1 MTLQERLQRTRDVG
15 QLAAAQGLP
24 AAPLSAAGTAT
35 LGGTDQQQA
44 MAGTPAQKKGAIA
57 AAVTKQVLPQAET
70 GLELAQR
77 TRPEA
82 AIDQAK
88 AREMGR
94 YSQALG
100 TFGDKVNQLV
110 ESAVAAAT
118 APTVKAT
125 LVLTPEKRT
134 SIDARRAELVS
145 LGEKVQAAF
154 STGITDKTKPVTAD
168 DVSRLGTS
176 WEQLSLLLGTTVE
189 EVQKLTAGA
198 IQEKLAQAGQSR
210 SADLEAA
217 LTTLSTQGQTAENI
231 NKAILTLNTLLGND
245 TTGKLLQGS
254 ALELYWK
261 NINEGVAQQ
270 LETTVQTNIAG
281 TDKILTLDEV
291 GQLGTSWEELGSLLG
306 MPPAEVQ
313 KLTIGQLQER
323 LAATGQQQFGQ
334 TQTVIARAASP
345 LATSAE
351 RNALRTVVQE
361 LEQSGI
367 AGVEMQYQ
375 NLMRSIE
382 EGKTVKLA
390 GKDYTVEELL
400 QQDTLYNLAMSIY
413 NATDP
418 KEIARLKQEE
428 PALYNWLI
436 TNRDALIVAKDTATH
451 GAQKLKDHNIA
462 ADTTRELFANS
473 PLGKTLPTNYQ
484 VGKVIS
490 VDTTLD
496 WDPKVVGQ
504 AVSDIVLK
512 VPKQQQAGAIEQLGT
527 LVTSVKTAG
536 GNDEDVKGIMAFT
549 AEQLTDPDFMSNAL
563 RKWSD
568 YGTAS
573 KLSNNAQELLN
584 FVIADDTKIED
595 INQQLALDDTRAV
608 LGMPLSG
615 WSQYDTNNNNVLDL
629 AEIQAMS
636 SSTIKKPTASD
647 YGNPASGANSL
658 RPEAGGAP
666 TETMRPVFDAVAND
680 GKLDPQELAGVSLDG
695 MLAIFQA
702 VGRPGEQAGA
712 ALTPLQ
718 SAIRSAY
725 VDIALPKARAASYQ
739 GKGLAEDG
747 LLPGLAGSMTDLDNR
762 WGQAKTGE
770 DFRRLLPTLQD
781 TVNRLSGNVANLE
794 TLFKEATNPDLKW
807 RYEQDLNKA
816 RQALD
821 KYNKLLPQGKASAMN
836 PMEKV
841 VSGIAVAAEEVRDY
855 ISKNTEVLAGAT
867 PEAKR
872 QLERAAGMEPGTL
885 DRPAIQVKQAAG
897 TVAEAVKAGG
907 GTVASEGKKQLKKLG
922 IG

>member
-24 AAPLSAAGTAT
+24 AAPVSATGTAV
-35 LGGTDQQQA
+35 LQGTPQQQA

-57 AAVTKQVLPQAET
+57 AAVTKQVLPAAET
-70 GLELAQR
+70 GLELAQKM
-77 TRPEA
+77 RPEA
-82 AIDQAK
+82 AVDEAK

-94 YSQALG
+94 YAEAFG
-100 TFGDKVNQLV
+100 TIGDKVNQMV

-125 LVLTPEKRT
+125 LILTDDQRKT
-134 SIDARRAELVS
+134 IDARKATLPAAD
-145 LGEKVQAAF
+145 QA
-154 STGITDKTKPVTAD
+154 K
-168 DVSRLGTS
+168 
-176 WEQLSLLLGTTVE
+176 
-189 EVQKLTAGA
+189 
-198 IQEKLAQAGQSR
+198 
-210 SADLEAA
+210 LEAA
-217 LTTLSTQGQTAENI
+217 LTTLATQGQSAAAI
-231 NKAILTLNTLLGND
+231 NTAILSLNTLLGND

-261 NINEGVAQQ
+261 NINEGVAGQAQ
-270 LETTVQTNIAG
+270 AG
-281 TDKILTLDEV
+281 IQAGIKGPDDKLTLQDIQ
-291 GQLGTSWEELGSLLG
+291 GIGSNWEELSSLLG
-306 MPPAEVQ
+306 VTIPEAQNLTISEVQ
-313 KLTIGQLQER
+313 NR
-323 LAATGQQQFGQ
+323 LAQVGQEQFGQ
-334 TQTVIARAASP
+334 TQTVLARIASP

-351 RNALRTVVQE
+351 RTALRGVIQD

-375 NLMRSIE
+375 KLLNDVDQ
-382 EGKTVKLA
+382 GKTVQVA
-390 GKDYTVEELL
+390 GKDYTIEELL
-400 QQDTLYNLAMSIY
+400 QQGPLYDLAMSIY
-413 NATDP
+413 NAKDP
-418 KEIARLKQEE
+418 QEIERLKKEE
-428 PALYNWLI
+428 PGLYQWLI
-436 TNRDALIVAKDTATH
+436 TNRDALIVAKDEAKY
-451 GAQKLKDHNIA
+451 GADRLKNHNIE
-462 ADTTRELFANS
+462 ADKTRDIFANS
-473 PLGKTLPTNYQ
+473 SLATLLPTNYQ
-484 VGKVIS
+484 PGKVIS

-496 WDPKVVGQ
+496 WSPASVGSQ
-504 AVSDIVLK
+504 AISDIATK
-512 VPKQQQAGAIEQLGT
+512 IAPEQRAGAIEQLST
-527 LVTSVKTAG
+527 LVTNVKTAG
-536 GNDEDVKGIMAFT
+536 GDDNDVKGVLAFT
-549 AEQLTDPDFMSNAL
+549 GDQVTNPDFMSNAQ
-563 RKWSD
+563 RKWAD
-568 YGTAS
+568 YGTAA

-584 FVIADDTKIED
+584 FLITDDVDIAEVNKE
-595 INQQLALDDTRAV
+595 LALDDTRGIV
-608 LGMPLSG
+608 GLPLSG

-636 SSTIKKPTASD
+636 ASTIKKPTPAD
-647 YGNPASGANSL
+647 YSKPASGQDSVKVA
-658 RPEAGGAP
+658 AGGMP
-666 TETMRPVFDAVAND
+666 DDTMRPVFDAVAND
-680 GKLDPQELAGVSLDG
+680 GKLEPQELAGVSLDG

-725 VDIALPKARAASYQ
+725 VDIALPKARAAGYQ

-770 DFRRLLPTLQD
+770 DFRKLLPTLQD
-781 TVNRLSGNVANLE
+781 TVNKLSGNVANLE

-821 KYNKLLPQGKASAMN
+821 KYNKLLPQGKASAMT

-841 VSGIAVAAEEVRDY
+841 INGIAVAAEEVRDY
-855 ISKNTEVLAGAT
+855 LSKNTEVLVGAT

-885 DRPAIQVKQAAG
+885 DRPATQVKQVAG
-897 TVAEAVKAGG
+897 TVAEAVRTGG
-907 GTVASEGKKQLKKLG
+907 GTVVEKGKKELKKFG

>member
-1 MTLQERLQRTRDVG
+1 MAKPMTLQERLQRTREVG
-15 QLAAAQGLP
+15 KLASDQGLTS
-24 AAPLSAAGTAT
+24 APITSVGTGA
-35 LGGTDQQQA
+35 LGGTGQQQA

-57 AAVTKQVLPQAET
+57 AAVTKPVLPAAET
-70 GLELAQR
+70 GLELAQKMK
-77 TRPEA
+77 PEA
-82 AIDQAK
+82 AVDQAK

-125 LVLTPEKRT
+125 LVLTPDKKKE
-134 SIDARRAELVS
+134 IDTRKAS
-145 LGEKVQAAF
+145 LTPEDQTKLDAA
-154 STGITDKTKPVTAD
+154 IA
-168 DVSRLGTS
+168 
-176 WEQLSLLLGTTVE
+176 
-189 EVQKLTAGA
+189 
-198 IQEKLAQAGQSR
+198 
-210 SADLEAA
+210 
-217 LTTLSTQGQTAENI
+217 TLSTQGQDAATI
-231 NKAILTLNTLLGND
+231 NAAILSLNTLLGND

-270 LETTVQTNIAG
+270 FETTVQTNIAG

-291 GQLGTSWEELGSLLG
+291 GQLGTSWEELGTLLG

-323 LAATGQQQFGQ
+323 LSLAGQQQFGQ

-351 RNALRTVVQE
+351 RNALRGVVQE

-375 NLMRSIE
+375 NLMRSID

-400 QQDTLYNLAMSIY
+400 QQDTLYNLAMNIY

-436 TNRDALIVAKDTATH
+436 SNRDALIVAKDTAKH
-451 GAQKLKDHNIA
+451 GAQKLKDHNVA

-484 VGKVIS
+484 AGKVIS

-512 VPKQQQAGAIEQLGT
+512 VPKEKQAGAIEQLGT
-527 LVTSVKTAG
+527 LVTSIQTAG
-536 GNDEDVKGIMAFT
+536 GNEEDVKAVLALTGD
-549 AEQLTDPDFMSNAL
+549 QVTDPDFMSNTL
-563 RKWSD
+563 RLWSD

-584 FVIADDTKIED
+584 FLIADDTKIED
-595 INQQLALDDTRAV
+595 INKELALDDNRAIMG
-608 LGMPLSG
+608 LPLSG

-636 SSTIKKPTASD
+636 TSTVKKPTASD
-647 YGNPASGANSL
+647 YGKATSGRDSVKVEAGGMPDETMKPVFDGLSNDNKLEPQEISGLSLESLAKIFDASGRPEDGAPPPKDVIRKVYLEALDKAKAGGYSARSLNAVGLSPDIELVIANFNNRRNQGLDYTQL
-658 RPEAGGAP
+658 RPELQDL
-666 TETMRPVFDAVAND
+666 TTRLTANV
-680 GKLDPQELAGVSLDG
+680 KSLEELLASTVNPDLVWRIEQDLAKVRNMLNEYNSL
-695 MLAIFQA
+695 I
-702 VGRPGEQAGA
+702 PPE
-712 ALTPLQ
+712 
-718 SAIRSAY
+718 
-725 VDIALPKARAASYQ
+725 K
-739 GKGLAEDG
+739 
-747 LLPGLAGSMTDLDNR
+747 GSMTATEKVGSYLEPRKEAVAKGLRDV
-762 WGQAKTGE
+762 GQAA
-770 DFRRLLPTLQD
+770 
-781 TVNRLSGNVANLE
+781 SGINWS
-794 TLFKEATNPDLKW
+794 EA
-807 RYEQDLNKA
+807 
-816 RQALD
+816 
-821 KYNKLLPQGKASAMN
+821 GKALTS
-836 PMEKV
+836 PSTTIPKV
-841 VSGIAVAAEEVRDY
+841 GF
-855 ISKNTEVLAGAT
+855 
-867 PEAKR
+867 
-872 QLERAAGMEPGTL
+872 
-885 DRPAIQVKQAAG
+885 
-897 TVAEAVKAGG
+897 
-907 GTVASEGKKQLKKLG
+907 
-922 IG
+922 